1 MLQFTLTGRL
11 AADPELTTYGTDNT
25 PMARLRVASNQP
37 GSERTDFFDVA
48 VFGDNALDA
57 LAAARKGDKVHLKG
71 SGCQHVWNTDSGETR
86 EASARRPLRRTHPT
100 DRADRRHR
108 TAHPHGHR
116 RRPGSHSRRRS

>member
-48 VFGDNALDA
+48 VFTAALEA
-57 LAAARKGDKVHLKG
+57 LAAARKGDKVHLKARPP
-71 SGCQHVWNTDSGETR
+71 TR
-86 EASARRPLRRTHPT
+86 LEHRQRRDPRAHQPRRPLRRTHPT
-100 DRADRRHR
+100 DPQPAA
-108 TAHPHGHR
+108 TAQHTHTAAPAAR
-116 RRPGSHSRRRS
+116 

>member
-11 AADPELTTYGTDNT
+11 AADPELTTYGTDHT

-48 VFGDNALDA
+48 VFGANALEA

-71 SGCQHVWNTDSGETR
+71 SGRQHVWNTDSGETR
-86 EASARRPLRRTHPT
+86 ERISLAARSVEHTPRAGQIADTAQHT
-100 DRADRRHR
+100 D
-108 TAHPHGHR
+108 TATAAAAR
-116 RRPGSHSRRRS
+116 